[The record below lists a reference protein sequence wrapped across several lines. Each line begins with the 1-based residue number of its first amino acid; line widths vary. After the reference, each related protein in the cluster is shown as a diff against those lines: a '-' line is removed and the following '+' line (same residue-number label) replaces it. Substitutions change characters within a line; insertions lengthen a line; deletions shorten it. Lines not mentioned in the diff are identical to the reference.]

1 MVLIKKAIYS
11 RRCPF
16 SKQIIKPSNMICL
29 FNIPQYK
36 AFENEIKIILINRIP
51 QELIEIIIKLTN
63 YKNLIGQL
71 GHQDVTNWIGKIPK
85 IKYHTHLDFVDEDE
99 HDSASE
105 SELSD

>member
-1 MVLIKKAIYS
+1 MVLIKKAVYS

-29 FNIPQYK
+29 FNIAQYK
-36 AFENEIKIILINRIP
+36 AFEKEIKLILINRIP

-71 GHQDVTNWIGKIPK
+71 GHQGITNWLGKIPK
-85 IKYHTHLDFVDEDE
+85 IRYCTHLDLINEDE
-99 HDSASE
+99 DSASE